1 VGRLYPGIQ
10 RASNETFGGKA
21 PKTTKDGRSWLEC
34 DFARILQLFVHLP
47 CPVSATHQTD
57 MKNNIIYLRPEQNMQ
72 TTTDAGGWVRVEAE
86 RAFGLIDSLLILWLG
101 GWSLYPGFACL
112 QAAGLLVF

>member
-10 RASNETFGGKA
+10 RASNETFGGKV

-72 TTTDAGGWVRVEAE
+72 TTTDAGGWVRLEAE
-86 RAFGLIDSLLILWLG
+86 RAFGLIDSLLILGLG
-101 GWSLYPGFACL
+101 GWSLYAGFECL

>member
-1 VGRLYPGIQ
+1 
-10 RASNETFGGKA
+10 
-21 PKTTKDGRSWLEC
+21 
-34 DFARILQLFVHLP
+34 
-47 CPVSATHQTD
+47 

-86 RAFGLIDSLLILWLG
+86 SAFGLIDSMLVLWLG
-101 GWSLYPGFACL
+101 GWSLYAGFECL